1 MAALLA
7 PYFAPIMGLLI
18 ACVGIIGV
26 WFGAKKAGKA
36 DADVASAE
44 QRTAD
49 NEAIAVRQVNEA
61 RAAAD
66 SRIDKVANANEAL
79 NEVNNMSDDAVL
91 NELRQSYGRTPNVS
105 AKDSKPS
112 DTK

>member
-1 MAALLA
+1 MLTLLA
-7 PYFAPIMGLLI
+7 PYFAPLMGLLI

-36 DADVASAE
+36 DADTAAAE

-61 RAAAD
+61 RAAAQTQV
-66 SRIDKVANANEAL
+66 DKVANANEAL
-79 NEVNNMSDDAVL
+79 NEVNGMSDDAVL
-91 NELRQSYGRTPNVS
+91 RELRESYGRSPNVS
-105 AKDSKPS
+105 AKDDKPS
-112 DTK
+112 NTK